1 MQGGRAKIAAGVAK
15 ATSRTI
21 LRPTTMQ
28 VEIAAA
34 CSKNGF
40 LEVPYKI
47 KRPLRRWRRGPT
59 RKETH
64 MAPP

>member
-1 MQGGRAKIAAGVAK
+1 MQGGKDKIAAGVAK

-21 LRPTTMQ
+21 LRPTTKQ

-40 LEVPYKI
+40 LEVPFLI
-47 KRPLRRWRRGPT
+47 KRTQFFLLQT
-59 RKETH
+59 DCKFNYDKKI
-64 MAPP
+64 